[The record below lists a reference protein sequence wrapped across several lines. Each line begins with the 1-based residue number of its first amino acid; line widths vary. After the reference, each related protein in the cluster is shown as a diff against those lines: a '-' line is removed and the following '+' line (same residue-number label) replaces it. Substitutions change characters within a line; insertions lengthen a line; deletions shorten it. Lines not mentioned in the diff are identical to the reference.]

1 MSSRLGRKMKL
12 EKKRLKNFLF
22 VTVGSTIIST
32 AVLHA
37 TYTAIFPLL
46 ALFSIFI
53 LFFSAFFI
61 GVLSLE
67 FKDALFAMFIS
78 LTLSIAILVVLRSLP
93 AFLGIVTSGVI
104 FFIISQFALS
114 LPLFFPLVMV
124 YVLGVLAGL
133 IFSTFAFDPY
143 TKNL

>member
-1 MSSRLGRKMKL
+1 MKL
-12 EKKRLKNFLF
+12 EKRRLINFLY
-22 VTVGSTIIST
+22 VTFGSTIIST

-46 ALFSIFI
+46 ATFSIFI
-53 LFFSAFFI
+53 LFFAAFFI
-61 GVLSLE
+61 GMLSRE

-78 LTLSIAILVVLRSLP
+78 LTLSIVILVALRSLP
-93 AFLGIVTSGVI
+93 AFLGIITSGVV

-114 LPLFFPLVMV
+114 LPLLFPLVMV
-124 YVLGVLAGL
+124 YVLGLLAGL

-143 TKNL
+143 TKDL

>member
-1 MSSRLGRKMKL
+1 MKL
-12 EKKRLKNFLF
+12 EMKRVKTFLF
-22 VTVGSTIIST
+22 VTIGSTIIST

-37 TYTAIFPLL
+37 TYTEIFPAL
-46 ALFSIFI
+46 ATFSIFI

-61 GVLSLE
+61 GVLIHE
-67 FKDALFAMFIS
+67 FKDALFAMFVS

-93 AFLGIVTSGVI
+93 AFLGIITSGVV
-104 FFIISQFALS
+104 FFIISQFAVS
-114 LPLFFPLVMV
+114 LPLIFPLVMV

-143 TKNL
+143 TKDL